1 MRRTKNGKAVGL
13 NDIPVWRCL
22 QEDIGLFNTILE
34 SKRNVGVSVFKSKCH
49 VQSYINNREIKLMS
63 HAMKIWERTVE
74 TRLRRE
80 VKISEPHCGY

>member
-34 SKRNVGVSVFKSKCH
+34 SERNVGVSVFKSKCH
-49 VQSYINNREIKLMS
+49 VSID
-63 HAMKIWERTVE
+63 
-74 TRLRRE
+74 
-80 VKISEPHCGY
+80 EPCHEDMGKNC